1 MRKHCESYAF
11 FKNKA
16 SENCRQLRLTTHE
29 FVKNDTL
36 IDNLSFSHFES
47 ISMLHYQIE
56 FDDFRQ
62 HLIHVTLRF
71 VANPTQVLSL
81 PTWIPGSY
89 LIREFAKHIESV
101 RAYDEAGR
109 QLQITKFEK
118 NKWRLYNTD
127 HELITVEYDV
137 YAYDLSVRGAYV
149 DQTRLYVNPAVV
161 CLGLEGQEQSGIEV
175 EVFLP
180 KELKHFQLATGLVS
194 KSLVK
199 GRYTLKAENYA
210 QLIDAPFELAE
221 QTRFSFVTHDIP
233 HEFVVS
239 GQHVMNTER
248 MQQDIEKICST
259 EISMFGSAPFKN
271 YTFMTM
277 ATGNS
282 YGGLEHPNS
291 TSLISPRDDLP
302 KAGEPVEPSAAY
314 QRFLGLCSHEYFHS
328 WLVKFIRPENFVNY
342 DLDKEGYTSLLWI
355 FEGFTSYYD
364 DLILYRSGVITQES
378 YLKLLK
384 SQIDRYLQNP
394 GRFIQSVS
402 ESSFDAWI
410 KFYRQDE
417 NSNNAGTS
425 YYNKGSLVALCL
437 DLGLRLRGSS
447 LDALMRRL
455 YENAQKDIQVNE
467 RTIFDLCKELTGDNW
482 IEQINHLI
490 NTTDELPLDQLLPEF
505 GLSYSLKNDQTLAFG
520 LKVVE
525 KAEGLI
531 IQQALRD
538 GVGAKAGLSAN
549 DVIIAIDGL
558 KASEKILTQYAKRQQ
573 TAFTVYAF
581 RRDELMQFTI
591 QAGENDLTTVEL
603 NVIDQTQL
611 EKWLRA

>member
-1 MRKHCESYAF
+1 
-11 FKNKA
+11 
-16 SENCRQLRLTTHE
+16 
-29 FVKNDTL
+29 
-36 IDNLSFSHFES
+36 
-47 ISMLHYQIE
+47 MLHYQIE
-56 FDDFRQ
+56 FDDYRQ

-71 VANPTQVLSL
+71 LANPTQVLSL

-89 LIREFAKHIESV
+89 LIREFSKHIESV
-101 RAYDEAGR
+101 KAYDEAGR
-109 QLQITKFEK
+109 QLKINKFEK

-149 DQTRLYVNPAVV
+149 DQSRLYVNPACV
-161 CLGLEGQEQSGIEV
+161 CLGLQDQQDSAIEV

-199 GRYTLKAENYA
+199 GRFTLKADHYA

-221 QTRFSFVTHDIP
+221 QTRFSFEANGIP

-239 GQHVMNTER
+239 GQHAMNAER
-248 MQQDIEKICST
+248 MKQDLEKICST
-259 EISMFGSAPFKN
+259 EISMFGSAPFED

-291 TSLISPRDDLP
+291 TSLITPRSDLP
-302 KAGEPVEPSAAY
+302 KLNEPEEPSTDY

-328 WLVKFIRPENFVNY
+328 WLVKFIRPENFANY
-342 DLDKEGYTSLLWI
+342 DLDQEGYTSLLWI

-364 DLILYRSGVITQES
+364 DLILYRSGVISQAS
-378 YLKLLK
+378 YLSLLK
-384 SQIDRYLQNP
+384 GQIDRYLQNP

-425 YYNKGSLVALCL
+425 YYNKGCLVALSL

-455 YENAQKDIQVNE
+455 YENTQKGIQVNE
-467 RTIFDLCKELTGDNW
+467 RTIVELCNELTGSNW

-490 NTTDELPLDQLLPEF
+490 NTTDELPLDQLFPEF
-505 GLSYSLKNDQTLAFG
+505 GLSYRLKNEKALPFG
-520 LKVVE
+520 LKLVD
-525 KAEGLI
+525 KPEGVL
-531 IQQALRD
+531 IQQARRE
-538 GVGAKAGLSAN
+538 GTGAIAGLSAN
-549 DVIIAIDGL
+549 DVIVAIDGL
-558 KASEKILTQYAKRQQ
+558 KASEKLLSQYSKQQ
-573 TAFTVYAF
+573 DRFTVYAF
-581 RRDELMQFTI
+581 RRDEFMQFEL
-591 QAGENDLTTVEL
+591 QGGEIDLTTVEL
-603 NVIDQTQL
+603 TVLDQDKA
-611 EKWLRA
+611 EKWLKV

>member
-1 MRKHCESYAF
+1 
-11 FKNKA
+11 
-16 SENCRQLRLTTHE
+16 
-29 FVKNDTL
+29 
-36 IDNLSFSHFES
+36 
-47 ISMLHYQIE
+47 MLHYQIE
-56 FDDFRQ
+56 FDDYRQ

-71 VANPTQVLSL
+71 LANPTQVLSL

-89 LIREFAKHIESV
+89 LIREFSKHIESV
-101 RAYDEAGR
+101 KAYDEAGR
-109 QLQITKFEK
+109 QLQINKFEK

-149 DQTRLYVNPAVV
+149 DQTRLYVNPACV
-161 CLGLEGQEQSGIEV
+161 CLGLQDQEESAIEV

-180 KELKHFQLATGLVS
+180 EELKHFQIATGLES
-194 KSLVK
+194 RSLVK
-199 GRYTLKAENYA
+199 GRYTLKANNYA
-210 QLIDAPFELAE
+210 QLIDAPFELAD
-221 QTRFSFVTHDIP
+221 QTRFSFEANGIP

-239 GQHVMNTER
+239 GQHTMNAAR
-248 MQQDIEKICST
+248 MKQDLEKICST
-259 EISMFGSAPFKN
+259 EISMFGSAPFEN

-291 TSLISPRDDLP
+291 TSLISPRDDFP
-302 KAGEPVEPSAAY
+302 KANEPVEPSADY

-328 WLVKFIRPENFVNY
+328 WLVKFIRPENFANY
-342 DLDKEGYTSLLWI
+342 DLDQEGYTSLLWI

-364 DLILYRSGVITQES
+364 DLILYRSGVISQAS

-384 SQIDRYLQNP
+384 GQIDRYLQNP

-425 YYNKGSLVALCL
+425 YYNKGCLVALSL

-455 YENAQKDIQVNE
+455 YENTQKGMQVNE
-467 RTIFDLCKELTGDNW
+467 RTIVELCNELTGDNW

-490 NTTDELPLDQLLPEF
+490 NTTDELPLDQLFPEF
-505 GLSYSLKNDQTLAFG
+505 GLSYSLQNEKALPFG
-520 LKVVE
+520 LKVAE
-525 KAEGLI
+525 KAEGVI
-531 IQQALRD
+531 IQQARRD
-538 GVGAKAGLSAN
+538 GAGAKAGLSAN

-558 KASEKILTQYAKRQQ
+558 KASEKLLNQYAKQQ
-573 TAFTVYAF
+573 GQFTVYAF
-581 RRDELMQFTI
+581 RRDEFLQFEL
-591 QAGENDLTTVEL
+591 QGGEVALTTVEL
-603 NVIDQTQL
+603 TVLDQAKA
-611 EKWLRA
+611 EKWLKA

>member
-1 MRKHCESYAF
+1 
-11 FKNKA
+11 
-16 SENCRQLRLTTHE
+16 
-29 FVKNDTL
+29 
-36 IDNLSFSHFES
+36 
-47 ISMLHYQIE
+47 MLHYQIE
-56 FDDFRQ
+56 FDDYHQ

-71 VANPTQVLSL
+71 LANPTQVLSL

-89 LIREFAKHIESV
+89 LIREFSKHIESV
-101 RAYDEAGR
+101 KAYDEAGR
-109 QLQITKFEK
+109 QLKINKFEK

-149 DQTRLYVNPAVV
+149 DQSRLYVNPACV
-161 CLGLEGQEQSGIEV
+161 CLGLQDQQDSAIEV

-180 KELKHFQLATGLVS
+180 EELKHFQLATGLVS
-194 KSLVK
+194 KSFVK
-199 GRYTLKAENYA
+199 GRFTLKANHYA

-221 QTRFSFVTHDIP
+221 QTRFSFEANGIP

-239 GQHVMNTER
+239 GQHAMNAER
-248 MQQDIEKICST
+248 MKQDIEKICST
-259 EISMFGSAPFKN
+259 EISMFGSAPFED
-271 YTFMTM
+271 YTFMTI

-291 TSLISPRDDLP
+291 TSLITPRSDLP
-302 KAGEPVEPSAAY
+302 KLNEPEEPSADY

-328 WLVKFIRPENFVNY
+328 WLVKFIRPENFANY
-342 DLDKEGYTSLLWI
+342 DLDQEGYTSLLWI

-364 DLILYRSGVITQES
+364 DLILYRSGVISQAS
-378 YLKLLK
+378 YLSLLK
-384 SQIDRYLQNP
+384 GQIDRYLQNP

-425 YYNKGSLVALCL
+425 YYNKGCLVALSL

-455 YENAQKDIQVNE
+455 YENTQKGIQVNE
-467 RTIFDLCKELTGDNW
+467 RTIVELCNELTGSNW

-490 NTTDELPLDQLLPEF
+490 NTTDELPLDQLFPEF
-505 GLSYSLKNDQTLAFG
+505 GLSYRLKNEKALPFG
-520 LKVVE
+520 LKLVD
-525 KAEGLI
+525 KPEGVL
-531 IQQALRD
+531 IQQARRE
-538 GVGAKAGLSAN
+538 GTGAIAGLSAN
-549 DVIIAIDGL
+549 DVIVAIDGL
-558 KASEKILTQYAKRQQ
+558 KASEKLLSQYSKQQ
-573 TAFTVYAF
+573 DRFTVYAF
-581 RRDELMQFTI
+581 RRDEFMQFEL
-591 QAGENDLTTVEL
+591 QGGEIDLTTVEL
-603 NVIDQTQL
+603 TVLDQDKA
-611 EKWLRA
+611 EKWLKV

>member
-1 MRKHCESYAF
+1 
-11 FKNKA
+11 
-16 SENCRQLRLTTHE
+16 
-29 FVKNDTL
+29 
-36 IDNLSFSHFES
+36 
-47 ISMLHYQIE
+47 MLHYQIE
-56 FDDFRQ
+56 FDDYRQ

-71 VANPTQVLSL
+71 LANPTQVLSL

-89 LIREFAKHIESV
+89 LIREFSKHIESV
-101 RAYDEAGR
+101 KAYDEAGR
-109 QLQITKFEK
+109 QLQINKFEK

-149 DQTRLYVNPAVV
+149 DQTRLYVNPACI
-161 CLGLEGQEQSGIEV
+161 CLGLQDQEESAIEV

-180 KELKHFQLATGLVS
+180 EELKHFQIATGLES
-194 KSLVK
+194 RSLVK
-199 GRYTLKAENYA
+199 GRYTLKANNYA
-210 QLIDAPFELAE
+210 QLIDAPFELAD
-221 QTRFSFVTHDIP
+221 QTRFSFEANGIP

-239 GQHVMNTER
+239 GQHTMNAAR
-248 MQQDIEKICST
+248 MKQDLEKICST
-259 EISMFGSAPFKN
+259 EISMFGSAPFEN

-291 TSLISPRDDLP
+291 TSLISPRDDFP
-302 KAGEPVEPSAAY
+302 KANEPVEPSADY

-328 WLVKFIRPENFVNY
+328 WLVKFIRPENFANY
-342 DLDKEGYTSLLWI
+342 DLDQEGYTSLLWI

-364 DLILYRSGVITQES
+364 DLILYRSGVISQAS

-384 SQIDRYLQNP
+384 GQIDRYLQNP

-425 YYNKGSLVALCL
+425 YYNKGCLVALSL

-455 YENAQKDIQVNE
+455 YENTQKGMQVNE
-467 RTIFDLCKELTGDNW
+467 RTIVELCNELTGDNW

-490 NTTDELPLDQLLPEF
+490 NTTDELPLDQLFPEF
-505 GLSYSLKNDQTLAFG
+505 GLSYSLQNEKALPFG
-520 LKVVE
+520 LKVAE
-525 KAEGLI
+525 KAEGVI
-531 IQQALRD
+531 IQQARRD
-538 GVGAKAGLSAN
+538 GAGAKAGLSAN

-558 KASEKILTQYAKRQQ
+558 KASEKLLNQYAKQQ
-573 TAFTVYAF
+573 GQFTVYAF
-581 RRDELMQFTI
+581 RRDEFLQFEL
-591 QAGENDLTTVEL
+591 QGGEVALTTVEL
-603 NVIDQTQL
+603 TVLDQAKA
-611 EKWLRA
+611 EKWLKA